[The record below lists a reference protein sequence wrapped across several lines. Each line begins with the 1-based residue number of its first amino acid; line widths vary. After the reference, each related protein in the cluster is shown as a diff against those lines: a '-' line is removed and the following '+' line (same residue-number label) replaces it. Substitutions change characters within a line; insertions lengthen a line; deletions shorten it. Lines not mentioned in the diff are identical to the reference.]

1 MIEIDLSTLQ
11 ETVVRSFTDSVATGE
26 DWTRL
31 RQDGPAAP
39 SSTGRMVTPA
49 ATELAFRAFVP
60 GLSKATVKDKTG
72 ERQDETI
79 AVYTCKTQVANGLT
93 EDIDFTAADETLGR
107 RGDTLRRERDG
118 KHYEVQVAGDWAPGG
133 FWALTCKQLQGVPN
147 G

>member
-1 MIEIDLSTLQ
+1 MIELDLSALQ
-11 ETVVRSFTDSVATGE
+11 ETVVRSFTDSAKTGE

-31 RQDGPAAP
+31 RQSGPAAP

-49 ATELAFRAFVP
+49 PDEVGFRAFVP
-60 GLSKATVKDKTG
+60 GSAKSTLKDRTG

-79 AVYTCKTQVANGLT
+79 VLYTCMTQVSNGLL
-93 EDIDFTAADETLGR
+93 EDLDFTAADEAQGR

-118 KHYEVQVAGDWAPGG
+118 KLYEVQIAGDWSPAG
-133 FWALTCKQLQGVPN
+133 FWALTIKQVQG